1 MRSGKLAWTQALKPA
16 PPCGRIAGIMMAF
29 QLADGLV
36 RGFRFVVRENVRRM
50 A

>member
-1 MRSGKLAWTQALKPA
+1 
-16 PPCGRIAGIMMAF
+16 MMAF